1 MFLSKKYIL
10 TLLFFVF
17 SSLCSFGHEHPETKA
32 SLIRFT
38 ENKNQWEGFIKYKA
52 QLDGGALFL
61 QANRLTYHFYD
72 KDTYRSMH
80 ANPKVKAKE
89 VKTHWFHVNF
99 LNSNSGV
106 ALKSNTP
113 SSDYNNYF
121 IGNDKSKWAGNV
133 KNYKE
138 VVYEDLWKGIDLQMI
153 GNDNSIK
160 YNFYVAPGSKVSDIQ
175 LNYEGVKSIKLKNKT
190 LLIAT
195 TINEIVEHKPYAF
208 QFVNGVKKEVP
219 CNFKLK
225 GTTLSYEFPKGY
237 DENYELVIDPVLVFA
252 CSSGSTADNFGM
264 TATYDEEGNLYSGG
278 TVFDVGFPTTTG
290 VFDSTYNSVVQY
302 GQTDIVITKYDSSGI
317 FLRYST
323 YIGGAVDAEVV
334 NSLIVDANNNLY
346 MYGITSSDDFPL
358 SATAYDQSFNGGK
371 RNRYYYNGA
380 FFEHGT
386 DIFIS
391 KLNSTGT
398 LLLGSTF
405 IGGSENDGLNYTVDS
420 SFVGNI
426 LPYGGVYQ
434 PVYDS
439 LFRNYGDQNRG
450 EIQLDNVGNV
460 LLVSTTR
467 STDFPIMNGF
477 DNTLNGVADAVVMKF
492 TPDLSTLTWSTY
504 FGGSSME
511 SGNAICVDADNNVF
525 ITGGSCSNNLAI
537 TSAAYQPAYAGG
549 KADGYIAKIKF
560 DGTQLLH
567 ATYLGTNSYDQCF
580 FVQLDNSSNVYV
592 FAQSQGNMSVVNAG
606 YSNANGHMVVAKL
619 DSTLGNLLML
629 TKFGNGTP
637 TINISPSAFLVDCA
651 NNIYLSGWGGNIIT
665 GPVTT
670 NMPLTANAHQSST
683 DGYNFYL
690 MVLSPNAGSLLYA
703 TYFGGP
709 QSREH
714 VDGGTSRFDKKGIIY
729 QSVCAGC
736 GGQDDF
742 PVTPGA
748 WPTSILGANINAADS
763 VYNWQ
768 TGAYDAKG
776 CNNGTFKFNF
786 EYAIPVAQITTSST
800 SGCTPLTVNF
810 TNTSIS
816 TVQYLWNFGS
826 NDTTSSVNNPIRTF
840 TTPGTYTVMLLA
852 KNNSC
857 FNVWDTALV
866 TVTVYPKP
874 TIAYIPS
881 IVPCTDTFN
890 FVNTSSILSG
900 TISHEWSFG
909 DNTFSSVEDPS
920 HVYAPLGTYTTS
932 LVVTSDKGCRDSL
945 KIPVQTLI
953 RPDSVGPG
961 ISYCPES
968 AIPYQLFSTGGT
980 TYQWTPSAGL
990 TNTTIS
996 NPIATP
1002 TVTTNYLVTISE
1014 VDWGG
1019 NNCASTDT
1027 VSIVI
1032 HPKPIVAYAPVI
1044 VPCTDSFNFVNN
1056 SSIAS
1061 GTISY
1066 AWSFGD
1072 NTFSGLEEPAH
1083 TYSPLGTYTTSLI
1096 VTSDKGCK
1104 DSLSIP
1110 LQTTIRPDSV
1120 GLGISYCPDFAQ
1132 PYQLFA
1138 TGGTSYQWSPSA
1150 GLSNS
1155 TISNPFA
1162 TPGSTTNYVVTIS
1175 ETDWGGNA
1183 CTSIDTV
1190 KIEVYPAIVS
1200 DFNLSVNNCGN
1211 TVTFSDM
1218 SVSNAINW
1226 SWYFNDGDSS
1236 HIQNPVH
1243 SYAAPG
1249 TYSVALAVKNSFGC
1263 VDTVIK
1269 PLTIGG
1275 FNPLSVNV
1283 SKNICNGSSAQL
1295 NATGGISYSWA
1306 PAATLSNPNIA
1317 NPIATPTT
1325 TTIYTVT
1332 ITTVNTVG
1340 DTCISNL
1347 ATGVSV
1353 ASLTPAQLIA
1363 TANPDTIAP
1372 GETSYINTNIGSPL
1386 NIQWTPNYNLSSA
1399 TAYDPLATPGHTTT
1413 YSAIVTNSIG
1423 CKFLL
1428 DSVTIYVITSL
1439 CDEGS
1444 VFVPNTFSPNL
1455 DGSNDVLYV
1464 RSNFVTEL
1472 YFAVYNRWGQMV
1484 FETTDIKKGWDG
1496 MYNGMK
1502 SDPGVFGYYLKYKC
1516 NNGEESFRKG
1526 NVTLIR

>member
-10 TLLFFVF
+10 PLLFFVF
-17 SSLCSFGHEHPETKA
+17 PSLCSFAHEHPETKA

-38 ENKNQWEGFIKYKA
+38 ENKNQWDGFIKYRA

-61 QANRLTYHFYD
+61 QTNRLTYHFYD

-80 ANPKVKAKE
+80 ASRKIKVKE
-89 VKTHWFHVNF
+89 VKRHWFHVNF
-99 LNSNSGV
+99 LNSNPGV
-106 ALKSNTP
+106 VFKSHTP

-138 VVYEDLWKGIDLQMI
+138 VVYQDLWKGINLQMI

-160 YNFYVAPGSKVSDIQ
+160 YNFYVAPGAKISDIK

-190 LLIAT
+190 LTIAT
-195 TINEIVEHKPYAF
+195 TINEIVEHEPYAF
-208 QFVNGVKKEVP
+208 QLINGIKTEVP

-225 GTTLSYEFPKGY
+225 GTTLSYEFPNGY

-278 TVFDVGFPTTTG
+278 TAFNVGFPTTTG
-290 VFDSTYNSVVQY
+290 AFDSTFSSNTFY
-302 GQTDIVITKYDSSGI
+302 GQTDVVITKYDSSGV

-323 YIGGAVDAEVV
+323 YIGGSSDAEVV
-334 NSLIVDANNNLY
+334 NSLIVDASNNLY
-346 MYGITSSDDFPL
+346 LYAVTASNDYPVTT
-358 SATAYDQSFNGGK
+358 TAYDQTFNGGT
-371 RNRYYYNGA
+371 RVRFYNNGA

-386 DIFIS
+386 DICIS
-391 KLNSTGT
+391 KLNATGT
-398 LLLGSTF
+398 ALVSSTF
-405 IGGSENDGLNYTVDS
+405 MGGSLNDGLNYTVDS
-420 SFVGNI
+420 SYVGTKP
-426 LPYGGVYQ
+426 PYGDVYE

-450 EIQLDNVGNV
+450 EIQLDNNGNV
-460 LLVSTTR
+460 IIVSTTR
-467 STDFPIMNGF
+467 SLDFPIVNGF
-477 DNTLNGVADAVVMKF
+477 DITLGGKADAVIMKLSS
-492 TPDLSTLTWSTY
+492 DLSSLVWSSF
-504 FGGSSME
+504 FGGNSME
-511 SGNAICVDADNNVF
+511 SGNAVCVDADNNIF
-525 ITGGSCSNNLAI
+525 ITGGTCSSDMTATSGAYTLA
-537 TSAAYQPAYAGG
+537 YVGG
-549 KADGYIAKIKF
+549 KSDGYIAKIKY

-567 ATYLGTNSYDQCF
+567 STFIGTGNYDQNF
-580 FVQLDNSSNVYV
+580 FVQLDNSANVYV
-592 FAQSQGNMSVVNAG
+592 FGQSLGTMAVVNAVYSVVNG
-606 YSNANGHMVVAKL
+606 KQYITKL
-619 DSTLGNLLML
+619 DSTLSTLLMQ
-629 TKFGNGTP
+629 TKFGNGSFA
-637 TINISPSAFLVDCA
+637 INISPSAFLVDCA
-651 NNIYLSGWGGNIIT
+651 NNIYLSGWGGNILT
-665 GPVTT
+665 GSVTN
-670 NMPLTANAHQSST
+670 NMPLTANAHQSTT
-683 DGYNFYL
+683 DGFNFYL
-690 MVLSPNAGSLLYA
+690 MVLAPNASSLLYA
-703 TYFGGP
+703 TYFGGAS
-709 QSREH
+709 SREH

-736 GGQDDF
+736 WGNNDF

-748 WPTSILGANINAADS
+748 WPTSVLGSNINQGVNND
-763 VYNWQ
+763 
-768 TGAYDAKG
+768 GAPG

-786 EYAIPVAQITTSST
+786 EYAIPVAQITTSGL

-810 TNTSIS
+810 ANTSIS
-816 TVQYLWNFGS
+816 TAQYLWDFGN

-857 FNVWDTALV
+857 FNVWDTAFV
-866 TVTVYPKP
+866 TVTVHPKP
-874 TIAYIPS
+874 TVAYIPS
-881 IVPCTDTFN
+881 IVPCSDTFN
-890 FVNTSSILSG
+890 FANTSSILSG
-900 TISHEWSFG
+900 TISHAWSFG

-932 LVVTSDKGCRDSL
+932 LVVTSDKGCKDSL
-945 KIPVQTLI
+945 KIPVQTLV

-961 ISYCPES
+961 ISYCPEA

-990 TNTTIS
+990 SNTTIS
-996 NPIATP
+996 NPVATP

-1014 VDWGG
+1014 TDWGG

-1027 VSIVI
+1027 VKITV
-1032 HPKPIVAYAPVI
+1032 HPKPIVAYTPAI
-1044 VPCTDSFNFVNN
+1044 VPCTDSFNFVNT
-1056 SSIAS
+1056 SSISS
-1061 GTISY
+1061 GTMSY

-1072 NTFSGLEEPAH
+1072 NTFSVLEDPSH
-1083 TYSPLGTYTTSLI
+1083 TYSPFGTYTTSLI
-1096 VTSDKGCK
+1096 VTSDKGCI
-1104 DSLSIP
+1104 DSLKIP
-1110 LQTTIRPDSV
+1110 VQTTVRSDSV
-1120 GLGISYCPDFAQ
+1120 GLGIAYCPDFAQ

-1150 GLSNS
+1150 GLSNP
-1155 TISNPFA
+1155 TISNPVA
-1162 TPGSTTNYVVTIS
+1162 TPSATTNYVVTIT
-1175 ETDWGGNA
+1175 ETDWGGNT
-1183 CTSIDTV
+1183 CTTVDTV
-1190 KIEVYPAIVS
+1190 KVAIYPDIIS

-1218 SVSNAINW
+1218 SVSNATAW
-1226 SWYFNDGDSS
+1226 SWDFNDGDSS
-1236 HIQNPVH
+1236 HAQNPIH
-1243 SYAAPG
+1243 SYAIPG
-1249 TYSVALAVKNSFGC
+1249 TYSIILAVENNFGC

-1275 FNPLSVNV
+1275 FNPLSV
-1283 SKNICNGSSAQL
+1283 SASQNICNGNSVQL

-1306 PAATLSNPNIA
+1306 PTTALSNSNIA

-1332 ITTVNTVG
+1332 ITTINTVG

-1347 ATGVSV
+1347 ATSVQV
-1353 ASLTPAQLIA
+1353 ASLTATQLIA

-1428 DSVTIYVITSL
+1428 DSVTIYVITNL

-1464 RSNFVTEL
+1464 RSNFVTDL

-1496 MYNGMK
+1496 IYNGMK

-1526 NVTLIR
+1526 NVTLVR